1 LIFIDTTVWVGA
13 SDTNDDFHDSSA
25 EIVDA
30 VRLGKLPLGLTTD
43 FIIDETVTILGKRK
57 GVGSENAKDIGK
69 RIISSPRVFTVFVD
83 ETLLLESLERYPK
96 YKAKMSL
103 TDVCSVLVM
112 EKYGVKEVYSHDSDF
127 DLTGFRRKEHIS

>member
-1 LIFIDTTVWVGA
+1 MIFIDTTVWVGA